1 MDTPDAMMYAS
12 VVSLESVWIAL
23 LIAALNNLDLL
34 PSHVH
39 NAYLNTIPREE
50 AWLKSKLEFCQYEG
64 RVFVIV
70 QSLYGMASPAAIWQ
84 NE

>member
-50 AWLKSKLEFCQYEG
+50 AWLKSKLEFGQYEG
-64 RVFVIV
+64 HIFVMV
-70 QSLYGMASPAAIWQ
+70 RALYGMASSTTRWQ
-84 NE
+84 K